1 MRYERTTTGDLP
13 VDLDRLADFLRVDI
27 ADPDLVGM
35 AETAARE
42 VEAYA
47 DLALTDQTIAA
58 TTDHW
63 PGTII
68 DLPVGPVT
76 DTTGATVELIEL
88 DGSTT
93 PITTGWWIEGGRYP
107 RLHFTEGQPGGRIRV
122 TYQAGFGPD
131 ALAVPADLAHAVMD
145 HAGRLYDMRSCSHHR
160 HDGAGL
166 SPHAARIVARYRRVK
181 L

>member
-1 MRYERTTTGDLP
+1 MRYERTTTGALP
-13 VDLDRLADFLRVDI
+13 ISLSALADFIRVAVD
-27 ADPDLVGM
+27 DPDLIGI

-47 DLALTDQTIAA
+47 DLAMTDQTIVA

-63 PGTII
+63 PGMII

-76 DTTGATVELIEL
+76 DTTSATVDLIEL

-107 RLHFTEGQPGGRIRV
+107 RLHFTETEPGGRIRV
-122 TYQAGFGPD
+122 TYSAGFGAD

-145 HAGRLYDMRSCSHHR
+145 HASKLYDMRGSCHHR

>member
-1 MRYERTTTGDLP
+1 MQVERLTTGEPP
-13 VDLDRLADFLRVDI
+13 VTVERLADFIRVDI

-63 PGTII
+63 PGRII

-107 RLHFTEGQPGGRIRV
+107 RLHFVEAEPGGRIRV
-122 TYQAGFGPD
+122 TYEAGFGPD
-131 ALAVPADLAHAVMD
+131 AWAVPAALTHAIMD
-145 HAGRLYDMRSCSHHR
+145 HAGKLYDQRGCTDRHH
-160 HDGAGL
+160 HAGL
-166 SPHAARIVARYRRVK
+166 SPHAARIVARDRRVK

>member
-13 VDLDRLADFLRVDI
+13 VDLDRLADFIRIDA
-27 ADPDLVGM
+27 ADPDLEGI
-35 AETAARE
+35 ARTAADE

-47 DLALTDQTIAA
+47 DLALTDQTIEA
-58 TTDHW
+58 TTDQW
-63 PGTII
+63 PGAIV

-131 ALAVPADLAHAVMD
+131 ALAVPAALTHAVMD
-145 HAGRLYDMRSCSHHR
+145 HAGRLYDMRSC
-160 HDGAGL
+160 
-166 SPHAARIVARYRRVK
+166 
-181 L
+181 